1 MAGRRLAVHGVCLLR
16 LRASR
21 PLRAVLDMR
30 LLRLR
35 ASRPLRAV
43 LDMRLLRM
51 RAGRPLRAVLD
62 MRLLRMRARRVLLLY
77 RARAGSARLSLLLLR
92 TAAGGLRR
100 TLRWALRAG
109 WLSFVTKQ
117 LIKVL
122 KMIGHGLI
130 SLSTWNAS
138 LRLSAQEPS
147 FPLGH
152 KIRRRTETAP
162 FVRSC
167 RKTSRQIHAPRGV
180 WLRKNP
186 LRGERVLVMCCA
198 NNNNSCLWIILI
210 LILLFCCG
218 GWGNC
223 GCENNNSCGCGC

>member
-35 ASRPLRAV
+35 A
-43 LDMRLLRM
+43 
-51 RAGRPLRAVLD
+51 GRPLRAVLD
-62 MRLLRMRARRVLLLY
+62 VRLLRMRARRVLLLY

-92 TAAGGLRR
+92 TAAGGLR
-100 TLRWALRAG
+100 AG

-138 LRLSAQEPS
+138 LRPLGAGTP
-147 FPLGH
+147 FPLG
-152 KIRRRTETAP
+152 A
-162 FVRSC
+162 
-167 RKTSRQIHAPRGV
+167 
-180 WLRKNP
+180 
-186 LRGERVLVMCCA
+186 
-198 NNNNSCLWIILI
+198 
-210 LILLFCCG
+210 
-218 GWGNC
+218 
-223 GCENNNSCGCGC
+223 

>member
-1 MAGRRLAVHGVCLLR
+1 MRLLR
-16 LRASR
+16 LRAGR

-35 ASRPLRAV
+35 A
-43 LDMRLLRM
+43 
-51 RAGRPLRAVLD
+51 GRPLRAVLD
-62 MRLLRMRARRVLLLY
+62 VQLLRLRARRVLLLLLLY

-100 TLRWALRAG
+100 TLRAG

-138 LRLSAQEPS
+138 LRPLGTGTP
-147 FPLGH
+147 FPLG
-152 KIRRRTETAP
+152 A
-162 FVRSC
+162 
-167 RKTSRQIHAPRGV
+167 
-180 WLRKNP
+180 
-186 LRGERVLVMCCA
+186 
-198 NNNNSCLWIILI
+198 
-210 LILLFCCG
+210 
-218 GWGNC
+218 
-223 GCENNNSCGCGC
+223 

>member
-21 PLRAVLDMR
+21 PLRAVLDVRLLRLRAGRPLRTVLDMR

-35 ASRPLRAV
+35 A
-43 LDMRLLRM
+43 
-51 RAGRPLRAVLD
+51 
-62 MRLLRMRARRVLLLY
+62 RRVLLLLLLLY

-92 TAAGGLRR
+92 TTAGGLRR

-138 LRLSAQEPS
+138 LRPHGAGTP
-147 FPLGH
+147 FPLG
-152 KIRRRTETAP
+152 A
-162 FVRSC
+162 
-167 RKTSRQIHAPRGV
+167 
-180 WLRKNP
+180 
-186 LRGERVLVMCCA
+186 
-198 NNNNSCLWIILI
+198 
-210 LILLFCCG
+210 
-218 GWGNC
+218 
-223 GCENNNSCGCGC
+223 

>member
-1 MAGRRLAVHGVCLLR
+1 MAGRRLTVHGVCLLR

-21 PLRAVLDMR
+21 PLRL
-30 LLRLR
+30 
-35 ASRPLRAV
+35 
-43 LDMRLLRM
+43 

-62 MRLLRMRARRVLLLY
+62 MRLLRMRARRVLLLLY

-117 LIKVL
+117 LVKVL

-138 LRLSAQEPS
+138 LRPLGAGTP
-147 FPLGH
+147 FPLG
-152 KIRRRTETAP
+152 A
-162 FVRSC
+162 
-167 RKTSRQIHAPRGV
+167 
-180 WLRKNP
+180 
-186 LRGERVLVMCCA
+186 
-198 NNNNSCLWIILI
+198 
-210 LILLFCCG
+210 
-218 GWGNC
+218 
-223 GCENNNSCGCGC
+223 

>member
-1 MAGRRLAVHGVCLLR
+1 MAVHGVCLLR

-35 ASRPLRAV
+35 TGGAPGVRLLRLRTGGALRAV
-43 LDMRLLRM
+43 LDMRLLR
-51 RAGRPLRAVLD
+51 LRT
-62 MRLLRMRARRVLLLY
+62 RRVLLLY

-138 LRLSAQEPS
+138 LRPLGAGTP
-147 FPLGH
+147 FPLG
-152 KIRRRTETAP
+152 A
-162 FVRSC
+162 
-167 RKTSRQIHAPRGV
+167 
-180 WLRKNP
+180 
-186 LRGERVLVMCCA
+186 
-198 NNNNSCLWIILI
+198 
-210 LILLFCCG
+210 
-218 GWGNC
+218 
-223 GCENNNSCGCGC
+223 

>member
-1 MAGRRLAVHGVCLLR
+1 MAGRRLTVHGVCLLR

-21 PLRAVLDMR
+21 PLRL
-30 LLRLR
+30 
-35 ASRPLRAV
+35 
-43 LDMRLLRM
+43 

-62 MRLLRMRARRVLLLY
+62 MRLLRMRARRVLLLLLY

-100 TLRWALRAG
+100 TLRGALRAG

-138 LRLSAQEPS
+138 LRPLGAGTP
-147 FPLGH
+147 FPLG
-152 KIRRRTETAP
+152 A
-162 FVRSC
+162 
-167 RKTSRQIHAPRGV
+167 
-180 WLRKNP
+180 
-186 LRGERVLVMCCA
+186 
-198 NNNNSCLWIILI
+198 
-210 LILLFCCG
+210 
-218 GWGNC
+218 
-223 GCENNNSCGCGC
+223 

>member
-30 LLRLR
+30 LLR
-35 ASRPLRAV
+35 
-43 LDMRLLRM
+43 
-51 RAGRPLRAVLD
+51 
-62 MRLLRMRARRVLLLY
+62 MRARCVLLLY

-92 TAAGGLRR
+92 TAAGRLRR

-138 LRLSAQEPS
+138 LRPHGAGTP
-147 FPLGH
+147 FPLG
-152 KIRRRTETAP
+152 A
-162 FVRSC
+162 
-167 RKTSRQIHAPRGV
+167 
-180 WLRKNP
+180 
-186 LRGERVLVMCCA
+186 
-198 NNNNSCLWIILI
+198 
-210 LILLFCCG
+210 
-218 GWGNC
+218 
-223 GCENNNSCGCGC
+223 

>member
-21 PLRAVLDMR
+21 PLCAVLDMR

-35 ASRPLRAV
+35 TGGALGAAP
-43 LDMRLLRM
+43 
-51 RAGRPLRAVLD
+51 GI
-62 MRLLRMRARRVLLLY
+62 RLLRMRARRVLLLLY

-138 LRLSAQEPS
+138 LRPLGAGTP
-147 FPLGH
+147 FPLG
-152 KIRRRTETAP
+152 A
-162 FVRSC
+162 
-167 RKTSRQIHAPRGV
+167 
-180 WLRKNP
+180 
-186 LRGERVLVMCCA
+186 
-198 NNNNSCLWIILI
+198 
-210 LILLFCCG
+210 
-218 GWGNC
+218 
-223 GCENNNSCGCGC
+223 

>member
-35 ASRPLRAV
+35 A
-43 LDMRLLRM
+43 
-51 RAGRPLRAVLD
+51 GRPLRAVLD
-62 MRLLRMRARRVLLLY
+62 VRLLRKRARRVLLLLLY

-138 LRLSAQEPS
+138 LRPLGAGTP
-147 FPLGH
+147 FPLG
-152 KIRRRTETAP
+152 A
-162 FVRSC
+162 
-167 RKTSRQIHAPRGV
+167 
-180 WLRKNP
+180 
-186 LRGERVLVMCCA
+186 
-198 NNNNSCLWIILI
+198 
-210 LILLFCCG
+210 
-218 GWGNC
+218 
-223 GCENNNSCGCGC
+223 

>member
-1 MAGRRLAVHGVCLLR
+1 MAGRRLAAHGVRLFR
-16 LRASR
+16 LRTGGAR
-21 PLRAVLDMR
+21 GVR

-35 ASRPLRAV
+35 AS
-43 LDMRLLRM
+43 
-51 RAGRPLRAVLD
+51 RPLRAVLD

-100 TLRWALRAG
+100 TLRAG

-138 LRLSAQEPS
+138 LRPLGAGTP
-147 FPLGH
+147 FPLG
-152 KIRRRTETAP
+152 A
-162 FVRSC
+162 
-167 RKTSRQIHAPRGV
+167 
-180 WLRKNP
+180 
-186 LRGERVLVMCCA
+186 
-198 NNNNSCLWIILI
+198 
-210 LILLFCCG
+210 
-218 GWGNC
+218 
-223 GCENNNSCGCGC
+223 

>member
-16 LRASR
+16 LRAGR

-35 ASRPLRAV
+35 TGGALRAV
-43 LDMRLLRM
+43 LD
-51 RAGRPLRAVLD
+51 V
-62 MRLLRMRARRVLLLY
+62 RLLRMRARRVLLLLY

-138 LRLSAQEPS
+138 LRPLGAGTP
-147 FPLGH
+147 FPLG
-152 KIRRRTETAP
+152 A
-162 FVRSC
+162 
-167 RKTSRQIHAPRGV
+167 
-180 WLRKNP
+180 
-186 LRGERVLVMCCA
+186 
-198 NNNNSCLWIILI
+198 
-210 LILLFCCG
+210 
-218 GWGNC
+218 
-223 GCENNNSCGCGC
+223 

>member
-1 MAGRRLAVHGVCLLR
+1 MAGRRLTAHGVCLLR
-16 LRASR
+16 LRTGGAR
-21 PLRAVLDMR
+21 GVR

-35 ASRPLRAV
+35 ASGAHGV
-43 LDMRLLRM
+43 RLLRL

-62 MRLLRMRARRVLLLY
+62 MRLLRLRARRVLLLY

-138 LRLSAQEPS
+138 LRSLGAGTP
-147 FPLGH
+147 FPLG
-152 KIRRRTETAP
+152 A
-162 FVRSC
+162 
-167 RKTSRQIHAPRGV
+167 
-180 WLRKNP
+180 
-186 LRGERVLVMCCA
+186 
-198 NNNNSCLWIILI
+198 
-210 LILLFCCG
+210 
-218 GWGNC
+218 
-223 GCENNNSCGCGC
+223 

>member
-35 ASRPLRAV
+35 A
-43 LDMRLLRM
+43 
-51 RAGRPLRAVLD
+51 GRPLRAVLD
-62 MRLLRMRARRVLLLY
+62 MRLLRLRAGRPLCAVLDMRLLRLRARRVLLLLLLY

-92 TAAGGLRR
+92 TTAGGLRR

-138 LRLSAQEPS
+138 LRPHGAGTP
-147 FPLGH
+147 FPLGAYD
-152 KIRRRTETAP
+152 KATDGNGAVCPVLPENFASDPCTARGLAAQKSVARRKG
-162 FVRSC
+162 FGYV
-167 RKTSRQIHAPRGV
+167 
-180 WLRKNP
+180 LRK
-186 LRGERVLVMCCA
+186 
-198 NNNNSCLWIILI
+198 
-210 LILLFCCG
+210 
-218 GWGNC
+218 
-223 GCENNNSCGCGC
+223 

>member
-16 LRASR
+16 LRTGGA
-21 PLRAVLDMR
+21 LRAVLDMR
-30 LLRLR
+30 LLRL
-35 ASRPLRAV
+35 
-43 LDMRLLRM
+43 

-62 MRLLRMRARRVLLLY
+62 MRLLRMRARRVLLLLY

-92 TAAGGLRR
+92 TAAGGLSR

-138 LRLSAQEPS
+138 LRPLGAGTP
-147 FPLGH
+147 FPLG
-152 KIRRRTETAP
+152 A
-162 FVRSC
+162 
-167 RKTSRQIHAPRGV
+167 
-180 WLRKNP
+180 
-186 LRGERVLVMCCA
+186 
-198 NNNNSCLWIILI
+198 
-210 LILLFCCG
+210 
-218 GWGNC
+218 
-223 GCENNNSCGCGC
+223 

>member
-30 LLRLR
+30 LLR
-35 ASRPLRAV
+35 
-43 LDMRLLRM
+43 
-51 RAGRPLRAVLD
+51 
-62 MRLLRMRARRVLLLY
+62 MRARRVLLLY
-77 RARAGSARLSLLLLR
+77 RARAGSARLSLRLYRARVGCARLSLLLLR

-138 LRLSAQEPS
+138 LRPHGAGTP
-147 FPLGH
+147 FPLG
-152 KIRRRTETAP
+152 A
-162 FVRSC
+162 
-167 RKTSRQIHAPRGV
+167 
-180 WLRKNP
+180 
-186 LRGERVLVMCCA
+186 
-198 NNNNSCLWIILI
+198 
-210 LILLFCCG
+210 
-218 GWGNC
+218 
-223 GCENNNSCGCGC
+223 

>member
-16 LRASR
+16 LRMGGA
-21 PLRAVLDMR
+21 LGVR

-35 ASRPLRAV
+35 TGGA
-43 LDMRLLRM
+43 
-51 RAGRPLRAVLD
+51 LRAVLD
-62 MRLLRMRARRVLLLY
+62 MRLLRMRARRVLLLLY
-77 RARAGSARLSLLLLR
+77 RARAGSARLSLRLCR

-138 LRLSAQEPS
+138 LRPLGAGTP
-147 FPLGH
+147 FPLG
-152 KIRRRTETAP
+152 A
-162 FVRSC
+162 
-167 RKTSRQIHAPRGV
+167 
-180 WLRKNP
+180 
-186 LRGERVLVMCCA
+186 
-198 NNNNSCLWIILI
+198 
-210 LILLFCCG
+210 
-218 GWGNC
+218 
-223 GCENNNSCGCGC
+223 

>member
-1 MAGRRLAVHGVCLLR
+1 MAGRRLTVHGVCLLR

-35 ASRPLRAV
+35 AGGALRAV
-43 LDMRLLRM
+43 LDMRLLR
-51 RAGRPLRAVLD
+51 L
-62 MRLLRMRARRVLLLY
+62 RARRVLLLY
-77 RARAGSARLSLLLLR
+77 RARAGSARLSLRLYRARVGCARLSLLLLR

-100 TLRWALRAG
+100 TLRLALRAG

-138 LRLSAQEPS
+138 LRPLGAGTP
-147 FPLGH
+147 FPLG
-152 KIRRRTETAP
+152 A
-162 FVRSC
+162 
-167 RKTSRQIHAPRGV
+167 
-180 WLRKNP
+180 
-186 LRGERVLVMCCA
+186 
-198 NNNNSCLWIILI
+198 
-210 LILLFCCG
+210 
-218 GWGNC
+218 
-223 GCENNNSCGCGC
+223 

>member
-35 ASRPLRAV
+35 AGGALRAV
-43 LDMRLLRM
+43 LDMCLLR
-51 RAGRPLRAVLD
+51 L
-62 MRLLRMRARRVLLLY
+62 RARRVLLLLY

-92 TAAGGLRR
+92 TTAGGLCR

-109 WLSFVTKQ
+109 WLPFVTKQ

-138 LRLSAQEPS
+138 LRPHGAGTP
-147 FPLGH
+147 FPLG
-152 KIRRRTETAP
+152 A
-162 FVRSC
+162 
-167 RKTSRQIHAPRGV
+167 
-180 WLRKNP
+180 
-186 LRGERVLVMCCA
+186 
-198 NNNNSCLWIILI
+198 
-210 LILLFCCG
+210 
-218 GWGNC
+218 
-223 GCENNNSCGCGC
+223 

>member
-35 ASRPLRAV
+35 A
-43 LDMRLLRM
+43 
-51 RAGRPLRAVLD
+51 GRPLRAVLD
-62 MRLLRMRARRVLLLY
+62 MRLLRMRARRVLLLLLY

-92 TAAGGLRR
+92 TAAGRLRR

-130 SLSTWNAS
+130 SLSTWNVS
-138 LRLSAQEPS
+138 LRPLGAGTP
-147 FPLGH
+147 FPLG
-152 KIRRRTETAP
+152 A
-162 FVRSC
+162 
-167 RKTSRQIHAPRGV
+167 
-180 WLRKNP
+180 
-186 LRGERVLVMCCA
+186 
-198 NNNNSCLWIILI
+198 
-210 LILLFCCG
+210 
-218 GWGNC
+218 
-223 GCENNNSCGCGC
+223 

>member
-35 ASRPLRAV
+35 AGGSLRAV
-43 LDMRLLRM
+43 LDMRLLRL
-51 RAGRPLRAVLD
+51 RAGRPLCAVLD

-92 TAAGGLRR
+92 TTAGGLRR

-138 LRLSAQEPS
+138 LRPHGAGTP
-147 FPLGH
+147 FPLGAYD
-152 KIRRRTETAP
+152 KATDGNGAVCPVLPENFASDPCTARGLAAQKSVARRKG
-162 FVRSC
+162 FGYV
-167 RKTSRQIHAPRGV
+167 
-180 WLRKNP
+180 LRK
-186 LRGERVLVMCCA
+186 
-198 NNNNSCLWIILI
+198 
-210 LILLFCCG
+210 
-218 GWGNC
+218 
-223 GCENNNSCGCGC
+223 

>member
-21 PLRAVLDMR
+21 PLRVVLDMR

-35 ASRPLRAV
+35 ADRPLRAV
-43 LDMRLLRM
+43 LD
-51 RAGRPLRAVLD
+51 V
-62 MRLLRMRARRVLLLY
+62 RLLRMRARRVLLLLY
-77 RARAGSARLSLLLLR
+77 RARAGSARLSLLLLW

-117 LIKVL
+117 LVKVL

-138 LRLSAQEPS
+138 LRPLGAGTL
-147 FPLGH
+147 FPLG
-152 KIRRRTETAP
+152 A
-162 FVRSC
+162 
-167 RKTSRQIHAPRGV
+167 
-180 WLRKNP
+180 
-186 LRGERVLVMCCA
+186 
-198 NNNNSCLWIILI
+198 
-210 LILLFCCG
+210 
-218 GWGNC
+218 
-223 GCENNNSCGCGC
+223 

>member
-1 MAGRRLAVHGVCLLR
+1 MAGRRLTAHGVCLLR
-16 LRASR
+16 LRTGGVR
-21 PLRAVLDMR
+21 GVR

-43 LDMRLLRM
+43 LDMCLLRL

-62 MRLLRMRARRVLLLY
+62 MRLLRLRARCVLLLY

-100 TLRWALRAG
+100 TLRAG

-117 LIKVL
+117 LVKVL

-138 LRLSAQEPS
+138 LRPLGAGTP
-147 FPLGH
+147 FPLG
-152 KIRRRTETAP
+152 A
-162 FVRSC
+162 
-167 RKTSRQIHAPRGV
+167 
-180 WLRKNP
+180 
-186 LRGERVLVMCCA
+186 
-198 NNNNSCLWIILI
+198 
-210 LILLFCCG
+210 
-218 GWGNC
+218 
-223 GCENNNSCGCGC
+223 

>member
-16 LRASR
+16 LRAGR

-35 ASRPLRAV
+35 ASRPLRAL
-43 LDMRLLRM
+43 LDMRLLRL

-62 MRLLRMRARRVLLLY
+62 IRLLRMRARRVLLLLLY

-100 TLRWALRAG
+100 ALRWTLRAG

-130 SLSTWNAS
+130 SLSIWNTS
-138 LRLSAQEPS
+138 LRPLGAGTP
-147 FPLGH
+147 FPLG
-152 KIRRRTETAP
+152 A
-162 FVRSC
+162 
-167 RKTSRQIHAPRGV
+167 
-180 WLRKNP
+180 
-186 LRGERVLVMCCA
+186 
-198 NNNNSCLWIILI
+198 
-210 LILLFCCG
+210 
-218 GWGNC
+218 
-223 GCENNNSCGCGC
+223 

>member
-1 MAGRRLAVHGVCLLR
+1 MAGRRLTAHGVRLFR
-16 LRASR
+16 LRTGGAR
-21 PLRAVLDMR
+21 GVR

-43 LDMRLLRM
+43 LDMCLLRL

-62 MRLLRMRARRVLLLY
+62 MRLLRMRARRVLLLLY

-100 TLRWALRAG
+100 TLRGALRGALRAG

-138 LRLSAQEPS
+138 LRPLGAGTP
-147 FPLGH
+147 FPLG
-152 KIRRRTETAP
+152 A
-162 FVRSC
+162 
-167 RKTSRQIHAPRGV
+167 
-180 WLRKNP
+180 
-186 LRGERVLVMCCA
+186 
-198 NNNNSCLWIILI
+198 
-210 LILLFCCG
+210 
-218 GWGNC
+218 
-223 GCENNNSCGCGC
+223 

>member
-21 PLRAVLDMR
+21 PLRT
-30 LLRLR
+30 
-35 ASRPLRAV
+35 
-43 LDMRLLRM
+43 
-51 RAGRPLRAVLD
+51 VLD
-62 MRLLRMRARRVLLLY
+62 MRLLRMRARRVLLLLY

-92 TAAGGLRR
+92 TTAGGLCR

-138 LRLSAQEPS
+138 LRPHGAGTP
-147 FPLGH
+147 FPPG
-152 KIRRRTETAP
+152 A
-162 FVRSC
+162 
-167 RKTSRQIHAPRGV
+167 
-180 WLRKNP
+180 
-186 LRGERVLVMCCA
+186 
-198 NNNNSCLWIILI
+198 
-210 LILLFCCG
+210 
-218 GWGNC
+218 
-223 GCENNNSCGCGC
+223 